1 MLRHLLSL
9 IVQRYAFFN
18 ARQRICRLAE
28 FVRFATKSGESY
40 RLDQWKPWTFGTDPA
55 ATAALE
61 ASARDWGVPLSVE
74 GHNLK
79 WEGLQMKLIAFR
91 DFIRRESA
99 SLTYIYAGCLRI

>member
-1 MLRHLLSL
+1 MLSRS
-9 IVQRYAFFN
+9 VVA
-18 ARQRICRLAE
+18 
-28 FVRFATKSGESY
+28 KPGKSY

-91 DFIRRESA
+91 DFIRRKPGDASA
-99 SLTYIYAGCLRI
+99 YNICRLRKFRR